1 MFFNEVNNVNV
12 GGNWGGIDF
21 LSLKES
27 ASVRHLV
34 FRITSRRYLI
44 FKQNIRILLSKSR
57 KKRFFDYFTDFCYM
71 TYTITDPP
79 FTLRVVPIK

>member
-34 FRITSRRYLI
+34 FRNTSRRYLI
-44 FKQNIRILLSKSR
+44 FYAKYK
-57 KKRFFDYFTDFCYM
+57 DF
-71 TYTITDPP
+71 I
-79 FTLRVVPIK
+79 V